1 MPKKPRKRASPNQ
14 RDPTWR
20 MRRALGHKVETN
32 PKAYTRKRKLPL
44 EAAFAEGLHD
54 LRDIV
59 RRLNETNVRTADG
72 RAWTEPLFA
81 AEMKRLAEL

>member
-1 MPKKPRKRASPNQ
+1 MAAPERYREIHQYRSHP
-14 RDPTWR
+14 PTEYEN
-20 MRRALGHKVETN
+20 ALGD
-32 PKAYTRKRKLPL
+32 AL
-44 EAAFAEGLHD
+44 EAVFAEGLHD